1 MESEAT
7 TTYKNSLTK
16 LPHGMKVV
24 EECYSAIQKI
34 IQELEDYLSVSLF
47 LIGYC
52 VFKKVFDFLY
62 EVF

>member
-34 IQELEDYLSVSLF
+34 IQELEDYLSVRLF
-47 LIGYC
+47 LTGYC
-52 VFKKVFDFLY
+52 VFRKFL
-62 EVF
+62 ELSL